1 MWSIEDAAR
10 VMGMAP
16 SEVLAVAEVG
26 EYLVITTTD
35 GQHTR
40 VSDEGE
46 AQLLTAAQAAQLGIG
61 QKTGAPVDDV
71 DPDSPVEGADP
82 AAAAEGAGQELET
95 PGGEQPDEVPDV
107 SKDELLAWVGED
119 TDRAARALAAEN
131 ARDKPRSTV
140 VAELEKVAQA

>member
-26 EYLVITTTD
+26 EYLVVTTSD
-35 GQHTR
+35 GQRTAVADNGDLH
-40 VSDEGE
+40 
-46 AQLLTAAQAAQLGIG
+46 LLTPETAAQLGIG
-61 QKTGAPVDDV
+61 QETEAPVDV
-71 DPDSPVEGADP
+71 DPDSSGEGESTGPV
-82 AAAAEGAGQELET
+82 LEN
-95 PGGEQPDEVPDV
+95 PGGDQTPEVTGEQVDEVPDV
-107 SKDELLAWVGED
+107 NKDELLAWVGDD